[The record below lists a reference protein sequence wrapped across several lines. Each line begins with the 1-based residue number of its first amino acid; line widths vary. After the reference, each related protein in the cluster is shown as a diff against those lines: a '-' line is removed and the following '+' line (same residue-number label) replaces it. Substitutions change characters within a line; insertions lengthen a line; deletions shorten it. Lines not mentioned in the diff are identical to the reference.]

1 MALLWLIS
9 NLREGLFTLVFIQR
23 DGALVYPTGVRV
35 PPARSRVSLHGVLLA
50 HLESGSFLAR
60 LLLKFLF
67 TEVATGIA

>member
-1 MALLWLIS
+1 M
-9 NLREGLFTLVFIQR
+9 FTLVFVQQ
-23 DGALVYPTGVRV
+23 DGVLVYPTGVRV
-35 PPARSRVSLHGVLLA
+35 PPTRSRVSSHDVLLV